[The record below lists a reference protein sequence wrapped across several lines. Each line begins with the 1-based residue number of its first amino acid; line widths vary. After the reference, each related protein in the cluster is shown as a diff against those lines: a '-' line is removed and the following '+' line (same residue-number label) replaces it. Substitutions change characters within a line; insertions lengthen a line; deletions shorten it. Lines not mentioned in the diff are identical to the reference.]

1 MTMAARKERWCGLE
15 DTVVHDQEDT
25 LSEQGEAIENDVV
38 IEEQEEQAHNELTR
52 KWKLKN
58 LTKFLEESKPQEN
71 CSFVYQNAKI
81 E

>member
-1 MTMAARKERWCGLE
+1 M
-15 DTVVHDQEDT
+15 VHDQEDT

-38 IEEQEEQAHNELTR
+38 IEEQVEQAHNELTKKR
-52 KWKLKN
+52 KLKN

-71 CSFVYQNAKI
+71 CSFVYQNTKI